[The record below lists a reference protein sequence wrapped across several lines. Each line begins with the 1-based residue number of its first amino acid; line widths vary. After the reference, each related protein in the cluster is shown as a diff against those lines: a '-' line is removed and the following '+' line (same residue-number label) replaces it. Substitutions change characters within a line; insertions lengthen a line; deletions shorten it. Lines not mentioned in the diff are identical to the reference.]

1 MPNQCRMRVVSLEQ
15 YLAGRYTESTARNY
29 AFEIGRYLARCGGAD
44 AARRATYADL
54 VGELER
60 LRGRYPKPATVHRIP
75 AAIRCYYRYLVASG
89 QRGDQPAHRLRL
101 VDGRRRGRRRGRRPQ
116 LQDLLSAA
124 ELDLLL
130 LAPRPERYRGVG
142 LRDRVIVGLLVHQA
156 LTGREVAALTTGDV
170 DLDAA
175 ELRVR
180 GCGGTVDRKVPLVAS
195 QIMPLHDYLTRE
207 RPGLLGRAQPTD
219 HLILTGR
226 GTPERG
232 EGIAYLVETL
242 RPRVPGRRLT
252 AMVIRQSVIAG
263 KLRAGE
269 DLRSVQ
275 VFAGHRY
282 ISSTEHY
289 RELNLA
295 ELRWAVARYHPL
307 DNSPVN

>member
-1 MPNQCRMRVVSLEQ
+1 MSLEQ
-15 YLAGRYTESTARNY
+15 YLAGRYTALTARNY
-29 AFEIGRYLARCGGAD
+29 AFEIGRYLARCGGEES
-44 AARRATYADL
+44 ARRATYADL

-60 LRGRYPKPATVHRIP
+60 LRGRYPNPPTVHRIL

-101 VDGRRRGRRRGRRPQ
+101 VDGARRGRRPQ

-124 ELDLLL
+124 ELRLLL
-130 LAPRPERYRGVG
+130 QPRAERYGRLG
-142 LRDRVIVGLLVHQA
+142 LRNRVIIGLLVHQA
-156 LTGREVAALTTGDV
+156 LTGREAAGLTTGDV
-170 DLDAA
+170 DLYAA
-175 ELRVR
+175 GLRVR
-180 GCGGTVDRKVPLVAS
+180 GCGGTVDRRLKLAAD
-195 QIMPLHDYLTRE
+195 QILPLHEYLVRD
-207 RPGLLGRAQPTD
+207 RPRLLAEAPPTD

-242 RPRVPGRRLT
+242 RPRVPDRRLT
-252 AMVIRQSVIAG
+252 ATVIRQSVIAG